1 MIKQVPYKVNRPQ
14 SNIHGQSLQNWT
26 LPENE
31 ETQSFQ
37 TYLESFQTYLP
48 NSLSMQGH
56 GLKNSRVFTCEV
68 GLGIISKFFRL
79 PNNKSKKQSHE
90 QNDFP

>member
-31 ETQSFQ
+31 ETQSF
-37 TYLESFQTYLP
+37 ETYLP

-56 GLKNSRVFTCEV
+56 GLKNLRVFTFEV
-68 GLGIISKFFRL
+68 GLGIISKFCRL
-79 PNNKSKKQSHE
+79 PNN
-90 QNDFP
+90 